1 MCCFTVGEIT
11 IKSNRNSV
19 KKNFFFTALFTQTL
33 CQSISAKGLY
43 DKGIDDY
50 FKELQESTHIDE
62 QVQWHPGGS
71 LVRGHIH
78 DVGAFVYVLSPLCQ
92 IHAVLETIRAHEK
105 NTNTMKYILCLINMS
120 DENNGWY
127 VMIVAVYGVRVC
139 LVLWGR
145 GRFLTLDSRS
155 HCSTM

>member
-1 MCCFTVGEIT
+1 MLQRISFLQHSSH
-11 IKSNRNSV
+11 KLFANQSV
-19 KKNFFFTALFTQTL
+19 QKVYM
-33 CQSISAKGLY
+33 I
-43 DKGIDDY
+43 KGIDGY

-120 DENNGWY
+120 DENNG
-127 VMIVAVYGVRVC
+127 
-139 LVLWGR
+139 
-145 GRFLTLDSRS
+145 
-155 HCSTM
+155 